1 MVSSCF
7 DKCMEKRCE
16 RVGGGRA
23 RGGAGRL
30 LPRQPS
36 TPLPPSHKEG
46 DLTVGES
53 ACIDRCTAKYWQ
65 ATGIVGQLLGGSGA
79 IGR

>member
-1 MVSSCF
+1 M
-7 DKCMEKRCE
+7 
-16 RVGGGRA
+16 GGRG
-23 RGGAGRL
+23 GGAGRL

-36 TPLPPSHKEG
+36 TPRPPPPPSHKDG

>member
-1 MVSSCF
+1 M
-7 DKCMEKRCE
+7 
-16 RVGGGRA
+16 GGRG
-23 RGGAGRL
+23 GGAGRL

-36 TPLPPSHKEG
+36 TPLPPSRPPPPPSHKDG

>member
-1 MVSSCF
+1 VRESGGWAGA
-7 DKCMEKRCE
+7 
-16 RVGGGRA
+16 GGGR
-23 RGGAGRL
+23 GACFRAN
-30 LPRQPS
+30 PRP
-36 TPLPPSHKEG
+36 PCPPPVRPPPPSHKDG

>member
-1 MVSSCF
+1 M
-7 DKCMEKRCE
+7 
-16 RVGGGRA
+16 GL
-23 RGGAGRL
+23 GAWGSRPTNADPGSDPNL
-30 LPRQPS
+30 LPA
-36 TPLPPSHKEG
+36 SHKDG